1 MDKKQGEGQMVGLDT
16 GFFIALMRK
25 DKEAKHL
32 WNSLSE
38 RTDFPIVSVLTLG
51 EILYFSY
58 RVGKPAQGKK
68 MVEGIEA
75 ACNVKIVDQA
85 ITEKA
90 ARIKHGREMPY
101 VDSLILAT
109 FMIAGCKEMHTSD
122 KNHFK
127 NIARKQLSV
136 VFW

>member
-1 MDKKQGEGQMVGLDT
+1 MVGLDT
-16 GFFIALMRK
+16 GFFIELMK
-25 DKEAKHL
+25 KNKEAKQL
-32 WNSLSE
+32 WSNLGE
-38 RTDFPIVSVLTLG
+38 HTDFPIVSVLTLG

-58 RVGKPAQGKK
+58 RVGKPVQGKK
-68 MVEGIEA
+68 MVNGIET
-75 ACNVKIVDQA
+75 ACNVKIVDQE

-90 ARIKHGREMPY
+90 AGLKHGRGMPY

-109 FMIAGCKEMHTSD
+109 FMIAGCKELHTSD

-127 NIARKQLSV
+127 NLGQKGLPV

>member
-1 MDKKQGEGQMVGLDT
+1 MVGLDT
-16 GFFIALMRK
+16 GFFIALMKK
-25 DKEAKHL
+25 DKKAKQM
-32 WNSLSE
+32 WSSLGG
-38 RTDFPIVSVLTLG
+38 RKDFPIVSVLTLG

-68 MVEGIEA
+68 MVKGIET
-75 ACNVKIVDQA
+75 ACNVKMVDQE

-90 ARIKHGREMPY
+90 ASLKHGRGMPY

-109 FMIAGCKEMHTSD
+109 FMIAGCKEIHTSD

-127 NIARKQLSV
+127 DIGQKHLSV